1 MKKLLLIATI
11 LVIGLQTTLG
21 QTEKNGQESSIHETK
36 IQKVKVFPNPATN
49 VINVLG
55 LQNSNRAAIVISD
68 LYGNIVLEHQW
79 EIKNKALNIPVLNLE
94 AGIYMISIR
103 SSKQNVKIKFY
114 KK

>member
-1 MKKLLLIATI
+1 MKKLLLITT
-11 LVIGLQTTLG
+11 LLLIGLQTILA
-21 QTEKNGQESSIHETK
+21 QTEKNGLEGS
-36 IQKVKVFPNPATN
+36 IQKTKTQQVKVFPNPATN

-55 LQNSNRAAIVISD
+55 LQNSTRAAIVISD

-103 SSKQNVKIKFY
+103 SPEQHVKLKFY